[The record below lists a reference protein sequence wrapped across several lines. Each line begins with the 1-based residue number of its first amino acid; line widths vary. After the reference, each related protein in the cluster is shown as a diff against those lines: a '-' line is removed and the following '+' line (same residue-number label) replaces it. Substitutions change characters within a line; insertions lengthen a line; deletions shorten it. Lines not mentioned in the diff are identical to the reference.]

1 MCVPLAQTALISSTT
16 KSPLDGGLFWRS
28 DHAYNYI
35 TSKRKRQA
43 LLRNITV
50 SELCAAVIAL
60 ELRFCRL
67 AEQTEHETS
76 ERLLRQ
82 GYLFDIRGAA
92 DGTVG
97 DVGLLGG

>member
-1 MCVPLAQTALISSTT
+1 MLGGRCAYSTT

-28 DHAYNYI
+28 D
-35 TSKRKRQA
+35 
-43 LLRNITV
+43 
-50 SELCAAVIAL
+50 SELCAAAIAL

-67 AEQTEHETS
+67 AEQPEHETS

-92 DGTVG
+92 DGTVR
-97 DVGLLGG
+97 DVGLFGG

>member
-1 MCVPLAQTALISSTT
+1 MCVPFSQTALISSTT

-28 DHAYNYI
+28 D
-35 TSKRKRQA
+35 
-43 LLRNITV
+43 

-67 AEQTEHETS
+67 AEKTEHDPS

-82 GYLFDIRGAA
+82 GYLFDIGRAA
-92 DGTVG
+92 DGAVG
-97 DVGLLGG
+97 CVVFVFDGDGGGA